1 MTEIQPQKVYQNS
14 KNELV
19 LVMGKAVYTETSES
33 VVVFQDLQIKQI
45 YVMPIAQFTAKFTII
60 N

>member
-33 VVVFQDLQIKQI
+33 VVVFQDLQSKQI
-45 YVMPIAQFTAKFTII
+45 YVMPIQKFLTSFSII